1 MDNKRVIATEKLNRE
16 IHRII
21 YPMFKKQYNINNEL
35 VDEFFSLLNKR
46 LEKGQCFRPYYMK
59 VLYDYI
65 KQCMINEKQD
75 VSHLETPRMKQLL
88 EIELPFFAEA
98 IITIQYLDNHILD
111 EKNGIKENNKAL
123 KKIMLSSNIMK
134 DYLWEYINHIEFDNK
149 EIECSIK
156 KRLRI
161 YIRKIFL
168 YVDIG
173 QSIELDWN
181 RYSIIKNN
189 IEPIE
194 NPFKGELEGF
204 IDFKPMNEI
213 IDFVFSEIKEEYHSC
228 LNNYFKRIYLT
239 TASLFILL
247 GELLLDIT
255 GYKGKEYNNIK
266 DFTKCYGLLSQ
277 IVNDNCDMVPA
288 HFELKTNGK
297 TVQDAFSDLKN
308 KNITLPSLFHI
319 DDRIENNTIIEVLG
333 NNSLITSKVEDII
346 FEEIKKQKTV
356 YKSISIGRLLAK
368 KARIFI
374 NTDEIL
380 NILTIADW
388 NKYYHA
394 FYEKN
399 NSPKSKNIFWQKYSD
414 LKKEIDFEKQ
424 RAI

>member
-161 YIRKIFL
+161 YIRKK
-168 YVDIG
+168 Y
-173 QSIELDWN
+173 
-181 RYSIIKNN
+181 
-189 IEPIE
+189 
-194 NPFKGELEGF
+194 
-204 IDFKPMNEI
+204 
-213 IDFVFSEIKEEYHSC
+213 
-228 LNNYFKRIYLT
+228 
-239 TASLFILL
+239 
-247 GELLLDIT
+247 
-255 GYKGKEYNNIK
+255 
-266 DFTKCYGLLSQ
+266 
-277 IVNDNCDMVPA
+277 
-288 HFELKTNGK
+288 
-297 TVQDAFSDLKN
+297 
-308 KNITLPSLFHI
+308 
-319 DDRIENNTIIEVLG
+319 
-333 NNSLITSKVEDII
+333 I
-346 FEEIKKQKTV
+346 FEIQMH
-356 YKSISIGRLLAK
+356 L
-368 KARIFI
+368 
-374 NTDEIL
+374 
-380 NILTIADW
+380 
-388 NKYYHA
+388 
-394 FYEKN
+394 
-399 NSPKSKNIFWQKYSD
+399 
-414 LKKEIDFEKQ
+414 
-424 RAI
+424 